1 VRIASGSTTV
11 PDANGN
17 NLFGGN
23 NLTGF
28 VLDQNTINP
37 ATEAVQQQLATAS
50 QFNGTNTNYA
60 FTQPAVNVGLPFT
73 PGTRTTQ
80 TQQGWFGGVMYP
92 RQSAG
97 GLPAAYAIQGAT
109 GVATD
114 ATTNRVQA
122 TFAGFDP
129 FTQTQSGIN
138 SMNIQFGGLAGP
150 NRGRDAFIDD
160 NIFAATES
168 PTNRSQINGT
178 DLPLP
183 PTENNGPT
191 LGLVSSV
198 PNTALANGLGVAPC
212 DCQFLKWG
220 FWTGQLNQVDSTN
233 TNVTRSD
240 RAFINTW
247 LAGVPTSTADIASLA
262 GQAVTGNYS
271 GSAFGSV
278 FNNGSSYLAA
288 GNFNGQYNFA
298 TQTGSVA
305 ITNFD
310 GRNFSSPVGPAPL
323 SGNVYT
329 GPLNGPNLTGQFAGS
344 FYGPQA
350 ANTGGTFAVRSTTT
364 TPYLASGI
372 FAGKR

>member
-1 VRIASGSTTV
+1 
-11 PDANGN
+11 
-17 NLFGGN
+17 
-23 NLTGF
+23 
-28 VLDQNTINP
+28 
-37 ATEAVQQQLATAS
+37 
-50 QFNGTNTNYA
+50 
-60 FTQPAVNVGLPFT
+60 
-73 PGTRTTQ
+73 
-80 TQQGWFGGVMYP
+80 
-92 RQSAG
+92 
-97 GLPAAYAIQGAT
+97 
-109 GVATD
+109 
-114 ATTNRVQA
+114 
-122 TFAGFDP
+122 
-129 FTQTQSGIN
+129 
-138 SMNIQFGGLAGP
+138 MNIQFGGLAGP
-150 NRGRDAFIDD
+150 NRGRDAFVDD

-191 LGLVSSV
+191 LGLVSAV

-247 LAGVPTSTADIASLA
+247 LAGVPTSSADITSLA
-262 GQAVTGNYS
+262 GQAVTGNYA

-278 FNNGSSYLAA
+278 FNNGASYLAA

-298 TQTGSVA
+298 TQTGNIA

-310 GRNFSSPVGPAPL
+310 GRNFSSGTGPIPL
-323 SGNVYT
+323 SAAGNSNVYT
-329 GPLNGPNLTGQFAGS
+329 GTLSGTNLTGQFAGS

-350 ANTGGTFAVRSTTT
+350 ANTGGSFAVRSTTT